1 MPTRLLTIVLLVLV
15 CLPAPTS
22 AEPVLVMVDAANPPF
37 MFLTSDNKA
46 AGIYPA
52 IVTEAFARMG
62 EPVLVSAVPWK
73 RALALM
79 ERGDAGVAGI
89 YKTLDRSDKFDFS
102 DVLFVERVQVI
113 VLANKAF
120 PYSGMASL
128 RGKRLGV
135 LRGWSYGDEF
145 DKAKAAGLFTVEEM
159 DSDAQ
164 NLAKL
169 KNDRLDAVLAIKES
183 ADASMSGFGGSSRAF
198 TALEPPLSE
207 TPTYLAFSKQ
217 MNKQELLKSFN
228 QALASMHQ
236 DGTMRKIM
244 SSVLAAE

>member
-1 MPTRLLTIVLLVLV
+1 MPTRLFALVLLALV
-15 CLPAPTS
+15 CLPTPTS
-22 AEPVLVMVDAANPPF
+22 AEPVLVMVDTANPPF

-52 IVTEAFARMG
+52 LVAEAFERMG
-62 EPVLVSAVPWK
+62 VPVLVSAVPWK
-73 RALALM
+73 RALATM
-79 ERGDAGVAGI
+79 EIGGAGVAGI
-89 YKTLDRSDKFDFS
+89 YQTVERSEKFDFS
-102 DVLFVERVQVI
+102 DVLYVEKVQVI
-113 VLANKAF
+113 VLASKVF
-120 PYSGMASL
+120 SYSGMASL

-145 DKAKAAGLFTVEEM
+145 DQARAAGLFIVEEV

-183 ADASMSGFGGSSRAF
+183 ADASISAFGSSRAF
-198 TALEPPLSE
+198 LSLEPPLSE

-217 MNKQELLKSFN
+217 MNKQELLQSFN
-228 QALASMHQ
+228 HALASMRN
-236 DGTMRKIM
+236 DGTWDKIVM
-244 SSVLAAE
+244 AISARQ